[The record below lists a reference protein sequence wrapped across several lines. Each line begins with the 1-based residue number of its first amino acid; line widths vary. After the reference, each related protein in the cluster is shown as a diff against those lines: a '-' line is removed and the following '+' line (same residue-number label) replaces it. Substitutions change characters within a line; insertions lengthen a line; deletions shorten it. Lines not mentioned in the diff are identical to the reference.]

1 MQEFPNPHFFSPRN
15 IGGHPLPEIQGTT
28 SPQRLSA
35 VQCRN
40 DISHGRQ
47 TGSAVSK
54 RSLSVRQCQTD
65 VYRSSLRRSRLIHRL
80 STAAQRRDICPLC
93 GYPARHPSI
102 VAHFFKFVKK
112 KFKKIYKKTRRLS
125 VPRGHL
131 SGLATNCPVP
141 IGTAD

>member
-1 MQEFPNPHFFSPRN
+1 MQEFPNPHFFSSIN
-15 IGGHPLPEIQGTT
+15 FEGYPLPDFPRTP
-28 SPQRLSA
+28 SPQRLCA
-35 VQCRN
+35 VQYRN
-40 DISHGRQ
+40 EIKRVRQ
-47 TGSAVSK
+47 IHSAVSK

-65 VYRSSLRRSRLIHRL
+65 VYSASLRRSRLIHRL

-93 GYPARHPSI
+93 GYPARHPNI